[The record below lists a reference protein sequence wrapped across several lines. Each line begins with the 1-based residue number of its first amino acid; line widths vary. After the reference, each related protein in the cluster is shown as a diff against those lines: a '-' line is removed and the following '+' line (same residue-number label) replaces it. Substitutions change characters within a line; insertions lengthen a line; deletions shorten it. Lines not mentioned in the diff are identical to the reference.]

1 MQAVERATGI
11 GAISSHLSAI
21 NIIAPGITDVFKDP
35 DKFFSFCDAIRTE
48 YDRLVQMNAVNA
60 ETTSVIA
67 LGTRGNNRTNGN
79 GEIVSSETTPASE
92 IALSNN

>member
-1 MQAVERATGI
+1 MQAVEKATGI

-48 YDRLVQMNAVNA
+48 YDRLVQLNAVNA
-60 ETTSVIA
+60 ETITPITI
-67 LGTRGNNRTNGN
+67 GERGDNRTNGD
-79 GEIVSSETTPASE
+79 GEVVSSETL
-92 IALSNN
+92 IAA